1 MEVTKKVLILL
12 TLLTLTLQNTSTDD
26 FKSLYN
32 PVHIKE
38 GDNETFPTQGSSVTV
53 HYTGTFADGKKF
65 DSSVDRNS
73 PFVFKLGVGQVIK
86 CWDNVVASMSKGE
99 KIKVTCPSD
108 LAYGSRGA
116 GGIIPPNTALDFEIE
131 LLSWK

>member
-1 MEVTKKVLILL
+1 MEVTKKVLILI
-12 TLLTLTLQNTSTDD
+12 TLLTLTLQNTSTDE

-32 PVHIKE
+32 PVYIKE
-38 GDNETFPTQGSSVTV
+38 GDNVNFPTKGSSVTV
-53 HYTGTFADGKKF
+53 HYTGTFKDGKKF
-65 DSSVDRNS
+65 DSSVDRSS
-73 PFVFKLGVGQVIK
+73 PFVFKLGVGQVIQ
-86 CWDNVVASMSKGE
+86 CWDKVVAQMSKGE

-116 GGIIPPNTALDFEIE
+116 GGIIPPNTDLDFEIE